1 MQAEDRIRIQHMVEA
16 ALAAQG
22 FMTGRQRADIDCDQ
36 MLLFA
41 VVRAIEIVGE
51 AASRV
56 SAETRAAT
64 PQIPWPAMVGMR
76 NRVMHAQF

>member
-22 FMTGRQRADIDCDQ
+22 FMTGRQRADLERDQ

-64 PQIPWPAMVGMR
+64 PQIPWPSMVGMR